1 MASTRRAAFMMAAA
15 IIIVAIGLP
24 GCLVGPDYVRPEAP
38 LPNET
43 PMPDAWHEAT
53 VEDFQQNESPV
64 RVWWHTFEDP
74 KLVELI
80 ARAEQANLDLQQAVA
95 RIMEARAQV
104 GVATG
109 QQWPQ
114 VEATADYSVGAASA
128 AVVPDGTDTAGVLA
142 GGFAMNWEI
151 DVFGGIRRG
160 IESAEAGFEAS
171 IEDYRDVM
179 VALFAEVAA
188 SYVDVRAF
196 QLRIAFSQN
205 NVASQRDSLQLT
217 RDRFNAGLT
226 SALDVAQAE
235 SNLGETEATIP
246 TLESALEFS
255 LNRLA
260 ILLATPPGTLHE
272 ELSEAADVPVPPDTI
287 AVGLPA
293 ELLRQRPDIR
303 SAERALA
310 AQTAQIGV
318 ATADLYPR
326 FSLAGLLTFDVAG
339 PGDGSGVSWSIVP
352 GMRWNIFNAG
362 RVRSQIR
369 VEEART
375 EQLFLAY
382 EQTVL
387 LALEEVEN
395 SLVAYAKE
403 QARKQKLTEAVDA
416 SQRAVD
422 LVRTQYLAG
431 LTNFQNVLD
440 SQRTLF
446 RLQDALAE
454 SEGFLSQDLVFV
466 YQALGGGWAPISG
479 DMEGDEAG
487 PQQAPIDAAAENSTD
502 TQSEPVGPEA

>member
-1 MASTRRAAFMMAAA
+1 MRQRRLTREWEQFTASTRRSTLAAVISA
-15 IIIVAIGLP
+15 IVLVVAVSLP
-24 GCLVGPDYVRPEAP
+24 GCLVGPDYVRPETP

-43 PMPDAWHEAT
+43 PMPDAWYEAAMA
-53 VEDFQQNESPV
+53 DFDAGEAPV
-64 RVWWHTFEDP
+64 RVWWQTFDDP

-80 ARAEQANLDLQQAVA
+80 TRAEHANLDLQQAVA

-109 QQWPQ
+109 ERYPQ
-114 VEATADYSVGAASA
+114 VGATADYSLGASSA

-142 GGFAMNWEI
+142 GGFALGWEI
-151 DVFGGIRRG
+151 DVFGRIRRG
-160 IESAEAGFEAS
+160 IESAQAGFQAS

-196 QLRIAFSQN
+196 QLRIAFAQE
-205 NVASQRDSLQLT
+205 NVESQRDSLQLT

-235 SNLGETEATIP
+235 SNLADTESSIP
-246 TLESALEFS
+246 QLEASLEFA

-260 ILLATPPGTLHE
+260 ILLGTTPGSLHE
-272 ELSEAADVPVPPDTI
+272 DLGTAADVPVPPDTI

-318 ATADLYPR
+318 ATADLYPS

-403 QARKQKLTEAVDA
+403 QARQQKLKEAVDA

-454 SEGFLSQDLVFV
+454 SEGQLSQNLVFL
-466 YQALGGGWAPISG
+466 YQALGGGWAPTSS
-479 DMEGDEAG
+479 DMQSDETEPQG
-487 PQQAPIDAAAENSTD
+487 PQR
-502 TQSEPVGPEA
+502 